1 MNLARVGLIV
11 NPSAGRG
18 DALIIARETI
28 RALAPQTVLVGNAEM
43 GADALRDLPVVRRIF
58 DWSAQR
64 GKARTTWLAQH
75 IAQEN
80 PDALVVI
87 GGDGTFADVAL
98 AQFSS
103 PASRGKLG
111 GGIPILGIGAGSAN
125 VGPLVT
131 CRSDE
136 TKRLTNARFTTRAVN
151 GLIAGANKVDLGL
164 GFNDVVI
171 DFTVL
176 ATVNDRMM
184 NVDAAQKMSGRNVPR
199 DPMPVWTERTRVWKK
214 SPRGETL
221 IAQGDQVATVIVGL
235 PDERFFGKAITGGV
249 ILSGLLDEP
258 AGCLAC
264 SHLLVRTSLD
274 AEVHHGT
281 EPVVSR
287 YVGIREGESIL
298 GSGFHAGVALCA
310 DGNPL
315 KILDEDDCVLV
326 RVERGLA
333 TSIQISS

>member
-18 DALIIARETI
+18 DALAIARDAI
-28 RALAPQTVLVGNAEM
+28 RALAPQTVLVGTAEM
-43 GADALRDLPVVRRIF
+43 GAAALRDLPVERRLF
-58 DWSAQR
+58 DWSAQQ
-64 GKARTTWLAQH
+64 GKARTTWLVQR
-75 IAQEN
+75 ITQEN

-103 PASRGKLG
+103 PASQERLSG
-111 GGIPILGIGAGSAN
+111 GVPILGISAGSAN

-131 CRSDE
+131 CQREE
-136 TKRLTNARFTTRAVN
+136 TGRLAGARFTTRAIN
-151 GLIAGANKVDLGL
+151 GLIAGANQVDLGL

-176 ATVNDRMM
+176 ATVNDRMV
-184 NVDAAQKMSGRNVPR
+184 NVDAAQKMSGRNAPR
-199 DPMPVWTERTRVWKK
+199 DPMPVWTKHTRVWKK

-221 IAQGDQVATVIVGL
+221 IAQSDQVATVIVGL
-235 PDERFFGKAITGGV
+235 PDERFYGKAITGGV

-258 AGCLAC
+258 AGCLVC

-274 AEVHHGT
+274 AETHYRT
-281 EPVVSR
+281 EPVISR

-315 KILDEDDCVLV
+315 KILGEDDCVQV